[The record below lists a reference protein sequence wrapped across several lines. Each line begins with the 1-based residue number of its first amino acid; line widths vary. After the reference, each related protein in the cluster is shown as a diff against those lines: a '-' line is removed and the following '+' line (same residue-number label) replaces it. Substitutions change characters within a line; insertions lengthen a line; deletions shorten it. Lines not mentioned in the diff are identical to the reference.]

1 MLVEEHLI
9 DFTAL
14 AMSLADM
21 GGDMINRV
29 MPKGAGRRLLC
40 QFLCHCW
47 LSFSVIHWTDV
58 NLCLMSISWSW
69 LAFVFHVNGLGLVG
83 DKQYWAMWDCL
94 VISGILF
101 WIKHSV

>member
-29 MPKGAGRRLLC
+29 MPKGAGRHLLC

-47 LSFSVIHWTDV
+47 LSFSVLHWTDV
-58 NLCLMSISWSW
+58 NMYLMSISWSW
-69 LAFVFHVNGLGLVG
+69 LAFPFMSMGSVWL
-83 DKQYWAMWDCL
+83 A
-94 VISGILF
+94 VISTRRCGIAWSFLAF
-101 WIKHSV
+101 CFGSKHTV

>member
-29 MPKGAGRRLLC
+29 MPKG
-40 QFLCHCW
+40 
-47 LSFSVIHWTDV
+47 V
-58 NLCLMSISWSW
+58 
-69 LAFVFHVNGLGLVG
+69 
-83 DKQYWAMWDCL
+83 
-94 VISGILF
+94 
-101 WIKHSV
+101 